1 MPIGVQYHREC
12 YQKFTMKSQLERIL
26 KKSEKMK
33 DSLKSIIDKPVEFEI
48 DECAP
53 NKPKRNSSS
62 SSTSLLLPKK
72 CIFCSFDIKYKHRKP
87 EYLRKCQVKQL
98 RDTLEKHAKEKN
110 DFNMISLVSTND
122 IIAAE
127 AQYHP
132 SCYQDYTR
140 PTNSGKKN
148 DDHQYLEYSNVE
160 LEAFHLFI
168 TDCHKSIMHPTI
180 LKFQDLIAIME
191 EHLQK
196 NYLMI
201 TNSTKK
207 NLRRNIEKSF

>member
-1 MPIGVQYHREC
+1 
-12 YQKFTMKSQLERIL
+12 MKSQLERIF
-26 KKSEKMK
+26 KKSEKME
-33 DSLKSIIDKPVEFEI
+33 DSLKSIIDKAS
-48 DECAP
+48 DECTP
-53 NKPKRNSSS
+53 NKPKKDSSS
-62 SSTSLLLPKK
+62 SFTSSLLPEI
-72 CIFCSFDIKYKHRKP
+72 CIFCSLDIKYKQRKP
-87 EYLRKCQVKQL
+87 EYLRKCQVKQV
-98 RDTLEKHAKEKN
+98 REILEKYAKEKN
-110 DFNMISLVSTND
+110 DFNMISLLSTND

-132 SCYQDYTR
+132 SCYQDYAR
-140 PTNSGKKN
+140 PKDSRKKN
-148 DDHQYLEYSNVE
+148 NDHQYLEYKNVE
-160 LEAFHLFI
+160 LEAFHLVI
-168 TDCHKSIMHPTI
+168 TICHKSIMHPTI